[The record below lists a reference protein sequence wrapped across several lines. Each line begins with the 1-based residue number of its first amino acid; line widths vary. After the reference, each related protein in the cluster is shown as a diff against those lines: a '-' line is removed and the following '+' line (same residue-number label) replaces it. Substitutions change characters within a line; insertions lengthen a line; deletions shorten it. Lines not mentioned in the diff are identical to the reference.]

1 MHDFEIG
8 AIALNKS
15 YFVSWNSL
23 YTRRTGSL
31 FLNQRKDSKD
41 YFLKNI
47 LHLLTRNIDFTYGY
61 QDTACLWCK
70 TLVCVHLFISFEN
83 SQLRAGAM
91 YFIYI
96 WACDERC
103 SRLTRVCI
111 LLFIFILLQLHETVV
126 AFIQYTLMSSSSKNW
141 QLWPPRGG
149 LKTKILDE
157 KWQKAASGKWDNV
170 GCSTSA
176 ENST

>member
-1 MHDFEIG
+1 MKLAVHQKNWQLVPEPKERLKRLFFEKY
-8 AIALNKS
+8 LTSVNKEHWF
-15 YFVSWNSL
+15 YLWLPRYCLFVMQNTCLCSFVL
-23 YTRRTGSL
+23 RTVS
-31 FLNQRKDSKD
+31 FM
-41 YFLKNI
+41 
-47 LHLLTRNIDFTYGY
+47 
-61 QDTACLWCK
+61 
-70 TLVCVHLFISFEN
+70 LVRCI
-83 SQLRAGAM
+83 
-91 YFIYI
+91 IYI

-141 QLWPPRGG
+141 QLWSPRGW

-157 KWQKAASGKWDNV
+157 NRQKAASGKWDNV